1 MAWGLADPSYKG
13 RNCYNPEG
21 KFWKRLIIV
30 YLFMNL
36 GKLIGI
42 LVVLGL
48 PFGILEGMWSEP
60 SLRNFARS
68 LNGSKS
74 MWISFGIYYAIV
86 FSTLFLK
93 KRNNEV
99 KRK

>member
-1 MAWGLADPSYKG
+1 
-13 RNCYNPEG
+13 
-21 KFWKRLIIV
+21 
-30 YLFMNL
+30 MNL

-60 SLRNFARS
+60 SLRNLARS

-74 MWISFGIYYAIV
+74 MWILFGVYYLIV
-86 FSTLFLK
+86 VLICLLK
-93 KRNNEV
+93 LRIKEV
-99 KRK
+99 TRK